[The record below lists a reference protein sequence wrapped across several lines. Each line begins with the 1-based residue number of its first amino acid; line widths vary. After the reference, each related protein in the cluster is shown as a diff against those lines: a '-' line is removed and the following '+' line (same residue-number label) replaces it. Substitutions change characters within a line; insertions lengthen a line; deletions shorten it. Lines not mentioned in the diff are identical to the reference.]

1 MNTLINNNES
11 NYFSLF
17 RPKYLY
23 LENKWI
29 LDENSTLNKSQLRL
43 IDKTTKK
50 ERESIYTFLNEIND
64 LFVSHQ
70 GYF

>member
-1 MNTLINNNES
+1 MFKF
-11 NYFSLF
+11 FSLF

-29 LDENSTLNKSQLRL
+29 LEEDSTLNKSQLRI

-70 GYF
+70 GYLRGSGI